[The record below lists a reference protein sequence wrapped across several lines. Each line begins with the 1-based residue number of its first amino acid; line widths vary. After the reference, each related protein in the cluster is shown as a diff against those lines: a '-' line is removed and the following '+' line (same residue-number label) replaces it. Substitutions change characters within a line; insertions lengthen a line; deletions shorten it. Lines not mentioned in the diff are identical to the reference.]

1 MTSARAWLYV
11 PQNER
16 KIYSGKEKELEF
28 YSYKCQNM
36 NKIARKPYIA
46 MSGNRR
52 IQHIKVRKGF
62 ISWWVAIRVLG
73 TQGGPKQSNR
83 KMETNYFT

>member
-1 MTSARAWLYV
+1 
-11 PQNER
+11 
-16 KIYSGKEKELEF
+16 
-28 YSYKCQNM
+28 M

-52 IQHIKVRKGF
+52 IQHIKVRNGF
-62 ISWWVAIRVLG
+62 ISWWVAIRVG

>member
-1 MTSARAWLYV
+1 
-11 PQNER
+11 
-16 KIYSGKEKELEF
+16 
-28 YSYKCQNM
+28 M

-52 IQHIKVRKGF
+52 IQHIKVRNGF
-62 ISWWVAIRVLG
+62 ISWWVAIRVG

-83 KMETNYFT
+83 KMETNYFTEILSWLSWSCLWFSLLEKQS